1 MTDFDLKKYAH
12 LSPTEQIEEYHKFM
26 AQKQG
31 DQLSQAQQVQQVA
44 TEQQKTVASQLMN
57 KIGKKTELVI
67 GNRTYVLAH
76 WSPTKMY
83 RNIPKV
89 GRYFAIPAST
99 VIGTIFNAQQEGLEA
114 DLSEAIPT
122 ALMYLFQTMEDN
134 DIMDFYKIMFDDVYL
149 DGHNV
154 MEDFDKTFE
163 NNEFDPI
170 DLLVEVLR
178 INYVVPFSQKKG
190 LSSLTNLAAISRPMM
205 EIVNL

>member
-1 MTDFDLKKYAH
+1 MADFDFKKFSH

-26 AQKQG
+26 EQNSNTTQEAVKEAAPVKTPAT
-31 DQLSQAQQVQQVA
+31 QL
-44 TEQQKTVASQLMN
+44 LN

-67 GNRTYVLAH
+67 GDRTYVLAH

-83 RNIPKV
+83 RNIPKI
-89 GRYFAIPAST
+89 GRYFVIPAST
-99 VIGTIFNAQQEGLEA
+99 VIGEIFKAQQEDTEV

-134 DIMDFYKIMFDDVYL
+134 DIMDFYKIIFEDVYL
-149 DGHNV
+149 DNKLI
-154 MEDFDKTFE
+154 MDDFDGIFAD
-163 NNEFDPI
+163 NPFDPI
-170 DLLVEVLR
+170 DLIVEVLR

>member
-1 MTDFDLKKYAH
+1 MTEFDLKKYAH

-31 DQLSQAQQVQQVA
+31 SQIVQQNQSVQEQPKTPA
-44 TEQQKTVASQLMN
+44 TQLLN
-57 KIGKKTELVI
+57 KIGPKTELVI
-67 GNRTYVLAH
+67 GDRTYVLAH

-83 RNIPKV
+83 RNIPKI

-99 VIGTIFNAQQEGLEA
+99 VIGTIFSAHQDEIEP

-149 DGHNV
+149 NDKQV
-154 MEDFDKTFE
+154 MSDFDGIFAD
-163 NNEFDPI
+163 NPYDPI

-190 LSSLTNLAAISRPMM
+190 LSSLTNLAAISKPIM

>member
-1 MTDFDLKKYAH
+1 MADFDFKKFSH

-26 AQKQG
+26 AQQET
-31 DQLSQAQQVQQVA
+31 QQNTHV
-44 TEQQKTVASQLMN
+44 TEKTVKTPAAQLLN
-57 KIGKKTELVI
+57 KIGNKSELVI
-67 GNRTYVLAH
+67 GDRTYVLAH

-83 RNIPKV
+83 RNIPKI

-99 VIGTIFNAQQEGLEA
+99 IIGTIFNSQQDGVEA

-149 DGHNV
+149 NDKQV
-154 MEDFDKTFE
+154 MTDFDGIFTD
-163 NNEFDPI
+163 NPFDPI
-170 DLLVEVLR
+170 DLIVEVLR

>member
-1 MTDFDLKKYAH
+1 MAEFDFKKFSH

-26 AQKQG
+26 AQQETP
-31 DQLSQAQQVQQVA
+31 QQNTQV
-44 TEQQKTVASQLMN
+44 TEKTVKTPAAQLLN
-57 KIGKKTELVI
+57 KIGNKTELVI
-67 GNRTYVLAH
+67 GDRTYVLAH

-83 RNIPKV
+83 RNIPKI
-89 GRYFAIPAST
+89 GRYFVIPAST
-99 VIGTIFNAQQEGLEA
+99 VIGEIFKAQQEGTEV

-134 DIMDFYKIMFDDVYL
+134 DIMDFYKIIFEDVYL
-149 DGHNV
+149 DNKLI
-154 MEDFDKTFE
+154 MDDFDGIFAD
-163 NNEFDPI
+163 NPFDPI
-170 DLLVEVLR
+170 DLIVEVLR

>member
-1 MTDFDLKKYAH
+1 MAEFDFKKFSH

-26 AQKQG
+26 EQNSNTTQEAVKEAAPVKTPAT
-31 DQLSQAQQVQQVA
+31 QL
-44 TEQQKTVASQLMN
+44 LN

-67 GNRTYVLAH
+67 GDRTYVLAH

-134 DIMDFYKIMFDDVYL
+134 DIMDFYKIIFDDVYL
-149 DGHNV
+149 NDKLI
-154 MEDFDKTFE
+154 MSDFDGIFAD
-163 NNEFDPI
+163 NPFDPI
-170 DLLVEVLR
+170 DLIVEVLR

>member
-1 MTDFDLKKYAH
+1 MNFKKVSQ

-26 AQKQG
+26 EQNSNTTQEAVKEAAPVKTPAT
-31 DQLSQAQQVQQVA
+31 QL
-44 TEQQKTVASQLMN
+44 LN

-67 GNRTYVLAH
+67 GDRTYVLAH

-149 DGHNV
+149 DGNNV

>member
-1 MTDFDLKKYAH
+1 MAEFDFKKFSH

-26 AQKQG
+26 AQQETP
-31 DQLSQAQQVQQVA
+31 QQNTQS
-44 TEQQKTVASQLMN
+44 TEKTVKTPAAQLLN
-57 KIGKKTELVI
+57 KIGNKTELVI
-67 GNRTYVLAH
+67 GDRTYVLAH

-83 RNIPKV
+83 RNIPKI

>member
-1 MTDFDLKKYAH
+1 MTEFDLKKYAH

-31 DQLSQAQQVQQVA
+31 AQLAQQSNQSTQ
-44 TEQQKTVASQLMN
+44 EQPKTVASQLMN

-67 GNRTYVLAH
+67 GDRTYVLAH

-149 DGHNV
+149 DDKSV
-154 MEDFDKTFE
+154 MSDFDGIFADTPY
-163 NNEFDPI
+163 DPI

-178 INYVVPFSQKKG
+178 INYVIPFSQKKG

-205 EIVNL
+205 EIISL

>member
-1 MTDFDLKKYAH
+1 MAEFDFKKFSH

-26 AQKQG
+26 EQNSNTTQEAVKEAAPVKTPAT
-31 DQLSQAQQVQQVA
+31 QL
-44 TEQQKTVASQLMN
+44 LN

-67 GNRTYVLAH
+67 GDRTYVLAH

-83 RNIPKV
+83 RNIPKI
-89 GRYFAIPAST
+89 GRYFVIPAST
-99 VIGTIFNAQQEGLEA
+99 VIGEIFKAQQEGTEV

-134 DIMDFYKIMFDDVYL
+134 DIIDFYKIIFEDVYL
-149 DGHNV
+149 DNKLI
-154 MEDFDKTFE
+154 MDDFDGIFTD
-163 NNEFDPI
+163 NPFDPI
-170 DLLVEVLR
+170 DLIVEVLR

>member
-1 MTDFDLKKYAH
+1 MADFDFKKFSH

-26 AQKQG
+26 AQQETP
-31 DQLSQAQQVQQVA
+31 QQNTQV
-44 TEQQKTVASQLMN
+44 TEKTVKTPAAQLLN
-57 KIGKKTELVI
+57 KIGNKTELVI
-67 GNRTYVLAH
+67 GDRTYVLAH

-83 RNIPKV
+83 RNIPKI

-99 VIGTIFNAQQEGLEA
+99 IIGTIFNSQQDGVEA

-149 DGHNV
+149 NDKQV
-154 MEDFDKTFE
+154 MTDFDGIFAD
-163 NNEFDPI
+163 NPYDPI

>member
-1 MTDFDLKKYAH
+1 MADFDFKKFSH

-26 AQKQG
+26 AQQET
-31 DQLSQAQQVQQVA
+31 QQNTQV
-44 TEQQKTVASQLMN
+44 TEKTVKTPAAQLLN
-57 KIGKKTELVI
+57 KIGNKTELVI
-67 GNRTYVLAH
+67 GDRTYVLAH

-83 RNIPKV
+83 RNIPKI
-89 GRYFAIPAST
+89 GRYFVIPAST

-149 DGHNV
+149 DGNNV

>member
-1 MTDFDLKKYAH
+1 MAEFDFKKFSH

-26 AQKQG
+26 EQNSNTTQEAVKE
-31 DQLSQAQQVQQVA
+31 A
-44 TEQQKTVASQLMN
+44 TPVKTPASQLLN
-57 KIGKKTELVI
+57 KIGNKTELVI
-67 GNRTYVLAH
+67 GDRTYVLAH

-83 RNIPKV
+83 RNIPKI
-89 GRYFAIPAST
+89 GRYFVIPAST
-99 VIGTIFNAQQEGLEA
+99 VIGEIFKAQQEETEV

-134 DIMDFYKIMFDDVYL
+134 DIMDFYKIIFDDVYL
-149 DGHNV
+149 NDKLI
-154 MEDFDKTFE
+154 MSDFDGIFAD
-163 NNEFDPI
+163 NPFDPI
-170 DLLVEVLR
+170 DLIVEVLR

>member
-1 MTDFDLKKYAH
+1 MAEFDFKKFSH

-26 AQKQG
+26 EQNSNTTQEAVKEAAPVKTPAT
-31 DQLSQAQQVQQVA
+31 QL
-44 TEQQKTVASQLMN
+44 LN
-57 KIGKKTELVI
+57 KIGNKTELVI
-67 GNRTYVLAH
+67 GDRTYVLAH

-134 DIMDFYKIMFDDVYL
+134 DIIDFYKIMFDDVYL

-205 EIVNL
+205 EVVNL

>member
-1 MTDFDLKKYAH
+1 MADFDFKKFSH

-26 AQKQG
+26 AQQETP
-31 DQLSQAQQVQQVA
+31 QQNIQAN
-44 TEQQKTVASQLMN
+44 EKTVKTPASQLLN
-57 KIGKKTELVI
+57 KIGNKTELVI
-67 GNRTYVLAH
+67 GDRTYVLAH

-83 RNIPKV
+83 RNIPKI
-89 GRYFAIPAST
+89 GRYFVIPAST
-99 VIGTIFNAQQEGLEA
+99 VIGEIFKAQQEGTEV

-134 DIMDFYKIMFDDVYL
+134 DIMDFYKIIFEDVYL
-149 DGHNV
+149 DNKLI
-154 MEDFDKTFE
+154 MDDFDGIFTD
-163 NNEFDPI
+163 NPFDPI
-170 DLLVEVLR
+170 DLIVEVLR

>member
-1 MTDFDLKKYAH
+1 MADFDFKKFSH

-26 AQKQG
+26 AQNSNTMQETVKEATQVKTPAT
-31 DQLSQAQQVQQVA
+31 QL
-44 TEQQKTVASQLMN
+44 LN
-57 KIGKKTELVI
+57 KIGNKTELVI
-67 GNRTYVLAH
+67 GDRTYVLAH

-83 RNIPKV
+83 RNIPKI
-89 GRYFAIPAST
+89 GKYFVIPAST
-99 VIGTIFNAQQEGLEA
+99 IIGEIFNAQQEETEV

-134 DIMDFYKIMFDDVYL
+134 DIMDFYKIIFEDVYL
-149 DGHNV
+149 DNKLI
-154 MEDFDKTFE
+154 MDDFDGIFAD
-163 NNEFDPI
+163 NPFDPI
-170 DLLVEVLR
+170 DLIVEVLR

>member
-1 MTDFDLKKYAH
+1 MAEFDFKKFSH
-12 LSPTEQIEEYHKFM
+12 LSPAEQIEEYQKFM
-26 AQKQG
+26 AQ
-31 DQLSQAQQVQQVA
+31 QATQQNIQT
-44 TEQQKTVASQLMN
+44 TEKTVKTPAAQLLN
-57 KIGKKTELVI
+57 KIGNKTELVI
-67 GNRTYVLAH
+67 GDRTYVLAH

-149 DGHNV
+149 DGNNV

>member
-1 MTDFDLKKYAH
+1 MAEFDFKKFSH
-12 LSPTEQIEEYHKFM
+12 LSPAEQIEEYHKFM
-26 AQKQG
+26 EQNSNTTQEAVKEAAPVKTPAT
-31 DQLSQAQQVQQVA
+31 QL
-44 TEQQKTVASQLMN
+44 LN

-67 GNRTYVLAH
+67 GDRTYVLAH

-149 DGHNV
+149 NDKQV
-154 MEDFDKTFE
+154 MNDFDGIFAD
-163 NNEFDPI
+163 NPFDPI
-170 DLLVEVLR
+170 DLIVEVLR

>member
-1 MTDFDLKKYAH
+1 MADFDFKKFSH

-26 AQKQG
+26 AQQETP
-31 DQLSQAQQVQQVA
+31 QQNIQT
-44 TEQQKTVASQLMN
+44 TEKTVKTPAAQLLN
-57 KIGKKTELVI
+57 KIGNKTELVI
-67 GNRTYVLAH
+67 GDRTYVLAH

-83 RNIPKV
+83 RNIPKI

-99 VIGTIFNAQQEGLEA
+99 IIGTIFNSQQDGVEA

-134 DIMDFYKIMFDDVYL
+134 DIMDFYKIIFEDVYL
-149 DGHNV
+149 DNKLI
-154 MEDFDKTFE
+154 MDDFDGIFTD
-163 NNEFDPI
+163 NPFDPI
-170 DLLVEVLR
+170 DLIVEVLR

>member
-1 MTDFDLKKYAH
+1 MADFDFKKFSH

-26 AQKQG
+26 AQQETP
-31 DQLSQAQQVQQVA
+31 QQNTQT
-44 TEQQKTVASQLMN
+44 TEKTVKTPAAQLLN
-57 KIGKKTELVI
+57 KIGNKTELVI
-67 GNRTYVLAH
+67 GDRTYVLAH

-83 RNIPKV
+83 RNIPKI

-99 VIGTIFNAQQEGLEA
+99 IIGTIFNSQQDGVEA

-134 DIMDFYKIMFDDVYL
+134 DIMDFYKIIFEDVYL
-149 DGHNV
+149 DNKLI
-154 MEDFDKTFE
+154 MDDFDGIFAD
-163 NNEFDPI
+163 NPFDPI
-170 DLLVEVLR
+170 DLIVEVLR

-205 EIVNL
+205 EIVSL

>member
-1 MTDFDLKKYAH
+1 MADFDFKKFSH

-26 AQKQG
+26 AQQETP
-31 DQLSQAQQVQQVA
+31 QQNTQV
-44 TEQQKTVASQLMN
+44 TEKTVKTPAAQLLN
-57 KIGKKTELVI
+57 KIGNKTELVI
-67 GNRTYVLAH
+67 GDRTYVLAH

-83 RNIPKV
+83 RNIPKI
-89 GRYFAIPAST
+89 GRYFVIPAST
-99 VIGTIFNAQQEGLEA
+99 VIGEIFNAQQEGTEV

-134 DIMDFYKIMFDDVYL
+134 DIMDFYKIIFEDVYL
-149 DGHNV
+149 DNKLI
-154 MEDFDKTFE
+154 MDDFDGIFTD
-163 NNEFDPI
+163 NPFDPI
-170 DLLVEVLR
+170 DLIVEVLR

>member
-1 MTDFDLKKYAH
+1 MADFDFKKFSH

-26 AQKQG
+26 AQQETP
-31 DQLSQAQQVQQVA
+31 QQNTQT
-44 TEQQKTVASQLMN
+44 TEKTVKTPASQLLN
-57 KIGKKTELVI
+57 KIGNKTELVI
-67 GNRTYVLAH
+67 GDRTYVLAH

-83 RNIPKV
+83 RNIPKI
-89 GRYFAIPAST
+89 GRYFVIPAST

-149 DGHNV
+149 DGNNV

-178 INYVVPFSQKKG
+178 INYVIPFSQKKG

>member
-1 MTDFDLKKYAH
+1 MADFDFKKFSH

-26 AQKQG
+26 AQQETP
-31 DQLSQAQQVQQVA
+31 QQNIQA
-44 TEQQKTVASQLMN
+44 TEKTVKTPAAQLLN
-57 KIGKKTELVI
+57 KIGNKTELVI
-67 GNRTYVLAH
+67 GERTYVLAH

-83 RNIPKV
+83 RNIPKI
-89 GRYFAIPAST
+89 GRYFVIPAST
-99 VIGTIFNAQQEGLEA
+99 VIGEIFKAQQEGTEV

-134 DIMDFYKIMFDDVYL
+134 DIMDFYKIIFEDVYL
-149 DGHNV
+149 DNKLI
-154 MEDFDKTFE
+154 MDDFDGIFAD
-163 NNEFDPI
+163 NPYDPI

-178 INYVVPFSQKKG
+178 INYVIPFSQKKG